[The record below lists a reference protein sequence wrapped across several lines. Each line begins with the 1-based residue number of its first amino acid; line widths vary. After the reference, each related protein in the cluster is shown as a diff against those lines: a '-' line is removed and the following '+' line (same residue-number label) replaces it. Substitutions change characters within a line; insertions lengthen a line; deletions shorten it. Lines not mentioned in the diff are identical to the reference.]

1 VNEEPTAT
9 SQSSSTV
16 PVPPSANH
24 AIGRANKT
32 TSAATMVTLSEGF
45 RSAWGRLVSAE
56 EQQKSD
62 EVAELLNLLEI
73 ACAIRMEGCLSGN
86 SARLLEDYLKSV
98 LRIVTR
104 VNPLDPET

>member
-1 VNEEPTAT
+1 
-9 SQSSSTV
+9 
-16 PVPPSANH
+16 
-24 AIGRANKT
+24 
-32 TSAATMVTLSEGF
+32 MVTLSEGF
-45 RSAWGRLVSAE
+45 RSAWGRLLSAE

-62 EVAELLNLLEI
+62 EVAELLNLLDI